1 MTEKLVELNLILI
14 TPVHQIAK
22 FLPKLTPN
30 ISIMQI
36 SSKFGPFDNVSNHKN
51 TFIIPKY
58 DGTSTKL
65 MTELSRG

>member
-1 MTEKLVELNLILI
+1 MTEKLVKLNLILI
-14 TPVHQIAK
+14 TPVRQIAK
-22 FLPKLTPN
+22 FLPKFTPN

-51 TFIIPKY
+51 KKTKY

-65 MTELSRG
+65 MTELSI

>member
-14 TPVHQIAK
+14 TPIRQIAK

-36 SSKFGPFDNVSNHKN
+36 SSKFGSFDNVSNHQN
-51 TFIIPKY
+51 TLITKY

>member
-14 TPVHQIAK
+14 TPVRQIAK
-22 FLPKLTPN
+22 FLPKFTPN

-51 TFIIPKY
+51 TLIPKY